1 MDVVQA
7 HRLEDLWAIYPGLM
21 GGGGPRLFLL
31 WSELAKRLPERGIL
45 DGLLGKKLSGVIVP
59 TGIGKRVASATG
71 RLPKEKIAV
80 IPPGFDPAAYEPGH
94 EAGSRVRAGLELEDD
109 HVVVGTIGRIEREKG
124 QYELLEAARTVLRS
138 YSALRLVIAGDP
150 ISAEGEKLLKF
161 MRRRVCEYHM
171 DEVVKFMPFPE
182 SIPELLSAFDIFAMP
197 SLEENFAGHLAEAM
211 LSGLACVGTDAGG
224 TPEVL
229 ENGKAGLL
237 APSGSADGIARALMM
252 LLETP
257 DLRGI
262 LGRRA
267 RESARER
274 FDTERVMKRI
284 EELYS
289 AT

>member
-1 MDVVQA
+1 
-7 HRLEDLWAIYPGLM
+7 
-21 GGGGPRLFLL
+21 
-31 WSELAKRLPERGIL
+31 
-45 DGLLGKKLSGVIVP
+45 
-59 TGIGKRVASATG
+59 
-71 RLPKEKIAV
+71 
-80 IPPGFDPAAYEPGH
+80 
-94 EAGSRVRAGLELEDD
+94 
-109 HVVVGTIGRIEREKG
+109 
-124 QYELLEAARTVLRS
+124 
-138 YSALRLVIAGDP
+138 
-150 ISAEGEKLLKF
+150 
-161 MRRRVCEYHM
+161 
-171 DEVVKFMPFPE
+171 
-182 SIPELLSAFDIFAMP
+182 MP
-197 SLEENFAGHLAEAM
+197 SLEENFSGHLAEAM
-211 LSGLACVGTDAGG
+211 LSSLACVGTEAGG

-252 LLETP
+252 LFETP